1 MAGLFGGGLRAG
13 MNRGGMTADD
23 IAAMLAQLRSGEA
36 GATGG
41 VDAPPQVWDERALR
55 TQPSPLDAPPAI
67 RGGRSLPGA
76 QPPASPGP
84 MAQPGPAMPEPVAQ
98 SSAPGFMGK
107 LGSVQPGLSREQ
119 LAAPNLTPA
128 VIADQPMALSKPMD
142 TSQLVQNVRTK
153 GPGFFDKDGRWK
165 QVLSDA
171 LLGIGASMGNPIAV
185 ASLKDRFTQ
194 RSEEREN
201 QRLMQRKLLEWQLE
215 QRKPVF
221 NNSGKS
227 WVRYDPLTGKAEQ
240 IFRSPSDEQQ
250 FASDLGLTEGSQA
263 YYDAI
268 KDKGLG
274 AQGPTNM
281 AFRNRELKDQ
291 SSRGWATINENRR
304 HHRTTEEQG
313 WTNTNELTPSKVVG
327 PILGKIAN
335 GQALTAGEQAALDR
349 YKAMDPLNQYI
360 GSMLGGGGMP
370 SAPAAPPPRPA
381 APAPAGVR
389 RGQTA
394 TNPKTGQTV
403 TFDGK
408 VWRDG
413 SGRPV
418 R

>member
-1 MAGLFGGGLRAG
+1 
-13 MNRGGMTADD
+13 MTADD

-36 GATGG
+36 GAAGG

-55 TQPSPLDAPPAI
+55 TQPSPLDAMPAI
-67 RGGRSLPGA
+67 RGGRSLPGG
-76 QPPASPGP
+76 QPPASPAP

-98 SSAPGFMGK
+98 SSTPGFMGK

-119 LAAPNLTPA
+119 LAGPGLMPA
-128 VIADQPMALSKPMD
+128 ILADQPMALSKPMD

-171 LLGIGASMGNPIAV
+171 LLGIGASFGNPLAV
-185 ASLKDRFTQ
+185 ASLKDRFAQ
-194 RSEEREN
+194 RSEDREDK
-201 QRLMQRKLLEWQLE
+201 RLMQRKLLEWQLE
-215 QRKPVF
+215 QRKPQYA
-221 NNSGKS
+221 NNGKS

-263 YYDAI
+263 YYNAI
-268 KDKGLG
+268 RDKGLG

-281 AFRNRELKDQ
+281 AFRLKEMQDQSARGWAGLKDQ
-291 SSRGWATINENRR
+291 SARGWAGINEDRL
-304 HHRTTEEQG
+304 HHRTTEAQNGSEI
-313 WTNTNELTPSKVVG
+313 TPSKVVG
-327 PILGKIAN
+327 PILNKIAS
-335 GQALTAGEQAALDR
+335 GKALTAGEQAALDR

-370 SAPAAPPPRPA
+370 AAPA
-381 APAPAGVR
+381 APAPAPRQAAPAPAGPR

-394 TNPKTGQTV
+394 TNPRTGQTV

-408 VWRDG
+408 AWRDA
-413 SGRPV
+413 SGRLV